1 MNKMQGL
8 LPSYWKLMEASSSLL
23 SSSSFPPPS
32 TTSTKIYRLD
42 IFHPANIDR
51 PIKESCAEFVLST
64 LRVLSLSA
72 EVPELEI
79 KKKEDDSTSTLVTRL
94 SYLWR
99 QGRTGEA
106 HLCLDSLLARRHQ
119 ESDWLTS
126 RLMVVRGILLKQD
139 NKILPSLPCFHSAI
153 AFKPSCSAA
162 YWALAEAFSL
172 LGKRREEGE
181 VYSALESLLRGDVAT
196 KEKKDCFFETVLDLL
211 LPGRSPSLPSVMVAL
226 ARFLA
231 EEGHFEKAA
240 DKFLEVLVFDYEVE
254 GGGLGADEEVD
265 VCQEAVL
272 ALLRAGRGE
281 DALAVVQHHAAQQE
295 RYISQI

>member
-1 MNKMQGL
+1 M
-8 LPSYWKLMEASSSLL
+8 
-23 SSSSFPPPS
+23 
-32 TTSTKIYRLD
+32 
-42 IFHPANIDR
+42 
-51 PIKESCAEFVLST
+51 
-64 LRVLSLSA
+64 
-72 EVPELEI
+72 
-79 KKKEDDSTSTLVTRL
+79 DDSTSNLVTRL

-162 YWALAEAFSL
+162 YWALAEAFGL
-172 LGKRREEGE
+172 LGKRREEGK
-181 VYSALESLLRGDVAT
+181 VYSALESLLRGDVVS
-196 KEKKDCFFETVLDLL
+196 KEKKACFFETVLDLL

-231 EEGHFEKAA
+231 EEGDFEKAA

>member
-1 MNKMQGL
+1 
-8 LPSYWKLMEASSSLL
+8 MEASSSLL

-32 TTSTKIYRLD
+32 TTSTKIFRLD
-42 IFHPANIDR
+42 IFHPANIDQ
-51 PIKESCAEFVLST
+51 PIKESCAELVLST

-79 KKKEDDSTSTLVTRL
+79 KKKEDDSTSNLVTRL

-162 YWALAEAFSL
+162 YWALAEAFGL

-181 VYSALESLLRGDVAT
+181 VYSALESLLRDVAT

-231 EEGHFEKAA
+231 EEGDFEKAA

-295 RYISQI
+295 R

>member
-1 MNKMQGL
+1 M
-8 LPSYWKLMEASSSLL
+8 
-23 SSSSFPPPS
+23 
-32 TTSTKIYRLD
+32 R
-42 IFHPANIDR
+42 
-51 PIKESCAEFVLST
+51 KEVQE
-64 LRVLSLSA
+64 
-72 EVPELEI
+72 
-79 KKKEDDSTSTLVTRL
+79 
-94 SYLWR
+94 
-99 QGRTGEA
+99 GMRTGR
-106 HLCLDSLLARRHQ
+106 AR
-119 ESDWLTS
+119 S
-126 RLMVVRGILLKQD
+126 
-139 NKILPSLPCFHSAI
+139 
-153 AFKPSCSAA
+153 
-162 YWALAEAFSL
+162 
-172 LGKRREEGE
+172 KRREEGE

-211 LPGRSPSLPSVMVAL
+211 LPGSSPSLPSVMVAL

-231 EEGHFEKAA
+231 EEGDFEKAA

>member
-1 MNKMQGL
+1 
-8 LPSYWKLMEASSSLL
+8 MEASSSLL

-42 IFHPANIDR
+42 IFKPANIDR

-64 LRVLSLSA
+64 LRVLSLSTEA
-72 EVPELEI
+72 PEMEMN
-79 KKKEDDSTSTLVTRL
+79 KKEDDSTSTLVTRL

-106 HLCLDSLLARRHQ
+106 HCCLDSLLARRHQ

-126 RLMVVRGILLKQD
+126 RLMVVRGMLLKQD

-162 YWALAEAFSL
+162 YWALAEAFGL

-211 LPGRSPSLPSVMVAL
+211 LPGSSPSLPSVMVAL

-231 EEGHFEKAA
+231 EEGDFEKAA
-240 DKFLEVLVFDYEVE
+240 DKFLEVLVFDFEVE

-281 DALAVVQHHAAQQE
+281 EALAVVQHHAAQQE